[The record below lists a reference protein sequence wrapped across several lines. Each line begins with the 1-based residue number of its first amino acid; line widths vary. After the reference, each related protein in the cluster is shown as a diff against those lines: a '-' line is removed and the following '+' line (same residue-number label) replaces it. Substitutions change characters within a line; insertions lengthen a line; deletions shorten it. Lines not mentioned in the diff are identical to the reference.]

1 MHTIYFA
8 LKYDFSMI
16 SLIGGKVQIVVVD
29 IEVLHQLITQSPL
42 ITEDVTID
50 RGTTV
55 MSLYWTGNIDNS
67 HSNN

>member
-42 ITEDVTID
+42 ITEDVTI
-50 RGTTV
+50 GEQP
-55 MSLYWTGNIDNS
+55 
-67 HSNN
+67 